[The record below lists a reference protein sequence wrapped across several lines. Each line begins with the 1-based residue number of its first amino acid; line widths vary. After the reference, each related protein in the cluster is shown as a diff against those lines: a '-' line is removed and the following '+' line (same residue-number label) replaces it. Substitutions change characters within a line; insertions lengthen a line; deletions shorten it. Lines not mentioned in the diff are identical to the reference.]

1 MRGEWESK
9 EGGMGGV
16 KGSNEG
22 VKVGNGRVK
31 GRGSGGDGRDKERE
45 WGVFGGWFGGVMG
58 GEGGFGGHLG
68 GSGGFWRSNG
78 GGRVCIG
85 GGEGGFG

>member
-1 MRGEWESK
+1 MVRGEWESK

-45 WGVFGGWFGGVMG
+45 WGVFGGVVWRGNGRGRGFWGAFGGEWGVL
-58 GEGGFGGHLG
+58 EG
-68 GSGGFWRSNG
+68 
-78 GGRVCIG
+78 
-85 GGEGGFG
+85 